1 MNADQKWLET
11 EFLIAICRRSGNK
24 WPLKLLFLASFD
36 PRLSI
41 IKSVFDCRLPGV
53 LISIVNTS
61 AYFGGDE
68 LEI

>member
-1 MNADQKWLET
+1 MGDKWQSKT
-11 EFLIAICRRSGNK
+11 MFIAIV
-24 WPLKLLFLASFD
+24 D

-53 LISIVNTS
+53 LISIVNNS

-68 LEI
+68 LEILEEHSAE